1 MHFFMQTKNL
11 GMIEDFEASRNG
23 EGITHLQFADDTI
36 LCSSTKRDEVFSLKR
51 ILRCF
56 HSFGAKSQHDRV
68 YSWELVV
75 KRRLF
80 KL

>member
-23 EGITHLQFADDTI
+23 EGITHLQFTDDSI
-36 LCSSTKRDEVFSLKR
+36 VCSSTKRDEVFSLKR

-56 HSFGAKSQHDRV
+56 HSFGAKSQHDKEFIRGN
-68 YSWELVV
+68 WL
-75 KRRLF
+75 
-80 KL
+80 